1 MRLPR
6 LMIACD
12 NFIAIHHEISNTL
25 YEEDNAD
32 DILDN
37 NEYEVLRKKINEN
50 SIRTI
55 HSVFSDLVLD
65 LPPSTLARDFGSLVG
80 DSQYA
85 DIRFIAE
92 GRTIAAHRYYLF
104 NNFNI
109 FFILRLFIY
118 LFL

>member
-12 NFIAIHHEISNTL
+12 SFIAIHHEISNSL
-25 YEEDNAD
+25 YEEENDE
-32 DILDN
+32 ILDH
-37 NEYEVLRKKINEN
+37 NEYEILRQKINEK
-50 SIRTI
+50 STKII

-92 GRTIAAHRYYLF
+92 GRSIAAHRYYF
-104 NNFNI
+104 HFI
-109 FFILRLFIY
+109 FLLLI
-118 LFL
+118 